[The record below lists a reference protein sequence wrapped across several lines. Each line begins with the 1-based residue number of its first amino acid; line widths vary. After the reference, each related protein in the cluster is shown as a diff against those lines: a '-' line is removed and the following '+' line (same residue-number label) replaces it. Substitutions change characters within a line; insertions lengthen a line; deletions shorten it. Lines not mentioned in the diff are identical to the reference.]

1 MSMYILLEYSNN
13 YFMISGRL
21 LNYSKD
27 EVNDSAIEFNN
38 DSNKIN
44 SSKTITSKSFECK
57 TEIIGSTPND

>member
-1 MSMYILLEYSNN
+1 
-13 YFMISGRL
+13 MISGRL

-57 TEIIGSTPND
+57 TEITGSTPND